1 MYELKSNTSYIETL
15 NKLNN
20 SEVQL
25 RREWRVNKN
34 YANVPKK
41 IKMKMHG
48 KTEGDKRDETD
59 KTPIVGKQQIILP

>member
-15 NKLNN
+15 NTLNN